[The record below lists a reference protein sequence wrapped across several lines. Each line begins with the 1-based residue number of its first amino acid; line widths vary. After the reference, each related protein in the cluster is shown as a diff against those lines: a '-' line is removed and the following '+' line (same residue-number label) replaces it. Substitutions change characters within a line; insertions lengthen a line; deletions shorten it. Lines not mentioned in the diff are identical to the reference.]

1 MVLSFGRYG
10 AMAHAV
16 LPQERVENDFIA
28 QSDTGNWSQPR
39 RRLIVALS
47 CAVMVPAFSPAIIRA
62 ESPERL
68 LNLSIAELGSVKID
82 TVFGASKVTEK
93 LSDAPSSV
101 TLVTREEISRFG
113 YRTLAD
119 ILRSAR
125 SFDVTYDRNYS
136 YAGVRG
142 FTSLGDYGS
151 RTLLLV
157 DGHRMNEPIFDT
169 VSVGTDGFLDVDLI
183 ERVEL
188 IRGAGS
194 AIYGSN
200 AFFGVI
206 NVITRSGASVNGV
219 EGSVSGGSQ
228 ESYSGRITLGK
239 KLSNGVEYL
248 LSATTYAS
256 EGQSRLFYRE
266 FNSPATNRGFALNQD
281 GDRYWSMLGKL
292 SYGDFTL
299 QSGYVTRNKDIPTG
313 SFGSVFNLPNST
325 TDSRGYVELRY
336 AHETA
341 AGWALAGRVH
351 YDLYDYRGGALYDY
365 DTGRAHNDDS
375 ARAHWWG
382 AEATASRTFFNSF
395 RFSLGTEFRKSTEL
409 RQRNYDTSPFVSYLD
424 ANGEQL
430 VFGTYADGRWE
441 ISKSLSLS
449 AGVRG
454 DYYNT
459 FGSTVN
465 PRASLV
471 WKPREGSTLKL
482 LYGEAFR
489 APNSYQLDY
498 TGPGQRANPSLQPET
513 IRSYEAVAEQSFG
526 THWHGN
532 VSLFRNEIAGLIDT
546 EEDGRGDFIFANSGD
561 ARVNGVEAE
570 IEGKWDNGILV
581 RASYT
586 RQDAV
591 SGLTGERLANSPK
604 NVFKAHVS
612 APLYR
617 DKLFGSV
624 ELLYASDRVTL
635 GNQRTG
641 DAWLLNATLYSQE
654 IAPGLELSASIYNV
668 LDRKFST
675 PGGVEHLQDS
685 IQQDGRS
692 FRVKVTHRF

>member
-1 MVLSFGRYG
+1 MKFDSTAQSPVTRAVAQTRYG
-10 AMAHAV
+10 
-16 LPQERVENDFIA
+16 L
-28 QSDTGNWSQPR
+28 G
-39 RRLIVALS
+39 VALS
-47 CAVMVPAFSPAIIRA
+47 CAVLLPVFSEARVRA

-68 LNLSIAELGSVKID
+68 LNLSIAELSSVKID
-82 TVFGASKVTEK
+82 TVYGASKVTEK

-101 TLVTREEISRFG
+101 TLVTREEIARFG

-136 YAGVRG
+136 YTGVRG

-157 DGHRMNEPIFDT
+157 DGHRMNDPIFDT
-169 VSVGTDGFLDVDLI
+169 ASVGTEGLVDVDLI

-219 EGSVSGGSQ
+219 EGSVSGGSLDT
-228 ESYSGRITLGK
+228 YSGRITMGK
-239 KLSNGVEYL
+239 KLANGVDYL

-266 FNSPATNRGFALNQD
+266 FNSPATNRGFALNKD

-299 QSGYVTRNKDIPTG
+299 QSGYVTREKDIPTG
-313 SFGSVFNLPNST
+313 SYGSVFNLRNST

-336 AHETA
+336 AHETD

-351 YDLYDYRGGALYDY
+351 YDIYDYSGGARYDLGI
-365 DTGRAHNDDS
+365 GRVHNDDS
-375 ARAHWWG
+375 ARARWWG
-382 AEATASRTFFNSF
+382 AEATASRTFFNTF
-395 RFSLGTEFRKSTEL
+395 RFSLGTEIRKSTEL
-409 RQRNYDTSPFVSYLD
+409 RQRNYDTSPFANYLD
-424 ANGEQL
+424 VNGEQL
-430 VFGTYADGRWE
+430 VLGTYADGRWE
-441 ISKSLSLS
+441 MTKSLSLS
-449 AGVRG
+449 AGVRW
-454 DYYNT
+454 DHYNS

-465 PRASLV
+465 PRAALV

-482 LYGEAFR
+482 IYGEAFR

-513 IRSYEAVAEQSFG
+513 IRSYEAVAEQFFG
-526 THWHGN
+526 THWHGT

-546 EEDGRGDFIFANSGD
+546 EENLRGDFIFANSGD
-561 ARVNGVEAE
+561 TRVNGIEAE
-570 IEGKWDNGILV
+570 IEGKWDNGMMV

-591 SGLTGERLANSPK
+591 SGMTGERLVNSPK
-604 NVFKAHVS
+604 TVVKAHVS
-612 APLYR
+612 APLFR
-617 DKLFGSV
+617 DKLFGSI

-635 GNQRTG
+635 GNHRTG
-641 DAWLLNATLYSQE
+641 DAWLMNATLYSHE
-654 IAPGLELSASIYNV
+654 IAPGLELSASVYNV

-675 PGGVEHLQDS
+675 PGGTEHLQDS

-692 FRVKVTHRF
+692 FRVKVSHRF